1 MTSSIDIMSDTRN
14 ENEEWGHFIDVDHT
28 LLSTKNRA
36 RAITYPVIPVIREN
50 KVYQAPYT
58 NYITD
63 NYNEEYRNLSY
74 SRYAIIYII
83 EKLLYPLL
91 KLVNKH
97 SHVNGVEKYNLLP
110 LKVRSL
116 IDIRSSKN
124 DETVKNVRF
133 QHTVGYTYTIDE
145 TSEDWD
151 ENKMYKN
158 SRMSMSAMATVSI
171 VSIYVVYILL

>member
-1 MTSSIDIMSDTRN
+1 MKSSIDSMSDTRN
-14 ENEEWGHFIDVDHT
+14 ENEEWGHFIDVDHAQ
-28 LLSTKNRA
+28 LSTKNRT
-36 RAITYPVIPVIREN
+36 RAISYPIIPVIREN

-63 NYNEEYRNLSY
+63 NNEDYRNLSY
-74 SRYAIIYII
+74 SRYAIIYMI
-83 EKLLYPLL
+83 EKVVYPLL
-91 KLVNKH
+91 KLFNKH
-97 SHVNGVEKYNLLP
+97 SHDNGVEKGNLLP

-158 SRMSMSAMATVSI
+158 SRMSMSTMATVSI
-171 VSIYVVYILL
+171 VSIYVVYIFL

>member
-14 ENEEWGHFIDVDHT
+14 ENEEWGHFIDVDHA

-36 RAITYPVIPVIREN
+36 RAVTYPVIPVIREN

-63 NYNEEYRNLSY
+63 NYNEDGRNLSY

-83 EKLLYPLL
+83 EKVIYPLL
-91 KLVNKH
+91 NLFNKH
-97 SHVNGVEKYNLLP
+97 SHDNGVEKGAILP

-145 TSEDWD
+145 TSDDWD
-151 ENKMYKN
+151 KNKMHKN
-158 SRMSMSAMATVSI
+158 SSMSVSTMATVSI
-171 VSIYVVYILL
+171 VSIYVVYILF